1 MDTTPYYLAA
11 PATDVEFLQV
21 EEVPTLVRKVRDQP
35 MDRLAEVF
43 DTAYTAVM
51 EHAEGMGVSLT
62 GPAFALYTSMPT
74 NVVSMEAG
82 IPVDRPI
89 DQPSTTEDGL
99 AIEPS
104 VLPGGNIARMTYFG
118 GYDGLP
124 DAWRT
129 FMQALTAT
137 GKQPDLPFWELYISE
152 PGPDVDPATLRTDLV
167 TKVRS

>member
-1 MDTTPYYLAA
+1 METTPYYMAA
-11 PATDVEFLQV
+11 PADGVEFLQV
-21 EEVPTLVRKVRDQP
+21 EETPTLVRKVRDQP

-43 DTAYTAVM
+43 ETAYSAVM
-51 EHAEGMGVSLT
+51 RHAEAIGVAIT

-74 NVVSMEAG
+74 NVISLEAG
-82 IPVDRPI
+82 VPVDRPA
-89 DQPSTTEDGL
+89 DQPSTMEDGL
-99 AIEPS
+99 IIEPS

-129 FMQALTAT
+129 FMQALAAE
-137 GKQPDLPFWELYISE
+137 GKQPDLPFWEVYVSE

-167 TKVRS
+167 TRVRS